1 MTVTTAT
8 AAPTEAR
15 RSPRSMLA
23 RAFGV
28 TALFSAG
35 GSLLGLFRDLLL
47 ARYFG
52 AGPSTDAFLV
62 SWTVPETA
70 APLLIEDAMAF
81 LMVPAFSAAIA
92 TEQRQP
98 AGPATVP
105 VPAAAP
111 GPPAPRAA
119 GSSALTTGRHR
130 APAPRSAEPTDAAP
144 DRVNDPAPAVAELLA
159 ATLPPLAGFLAL
171 ISAAALLGAPLLV
184 HLLAP
189 GLADPGLAVVC
200 TRLTALTVLPFG
212 LTGYFSAG
220 LRAHQRFTAPGAV
233 YVAYN
238 TGILAVMLL
247 LHGSLGVRA
256 AAGGVALGSV
266 LMTAVLLPPFS
277 RHCVGLRRLGGRAGR
292 SARSRSGPV
301 LTLSPLALLP
311 IALFTFSRQAQVF
324 VERYLASSLAPGTI
338 SHLNYAEKVAQMAMT
353 LGILVCTVTFPVVA
367 RALAEGDLETARR
380 RVESDLG
387 LVGAV
392 VLAGTAVLMACA
404 PQIVDLLFQRG
415 AFTVADTSA
424 TAAVI
429 RVYSLG
435 LLGQAL
441 VGTLVRPFFST
452 RPAVAFGRGPSR
464 TRDRSDW
471 YPLASMLLGLLVTVV
486 LGVLGAP
493 RYGALGLAA
502 ANAAGISLTAV
513 LLLFGLRS
521 RGVALRLRPVLL
533 VQARL
538 LVSAAL
544 ATVAGYAAAA
554 TAAPDPLPA
563 VLLGG
568 AAAAV
573 AFVLAAA
580 ALGVPTVAG
589 PLSAIVARSR
599 NRGRT
604 NQGEG
609 RRGR

>member
-1 MTVTTAT
+1 MTLTTT
-8 AAPTEAR
+8 RPTEAR
-15 RSPRSMLA
+15 RPARSVLA

-35 GSLLGLFRDLLL
+35 GSLLGLCRDLLL

-52 AGPSTDAFLV
+52 AGRGTDAFLV

-92 TEQRQP
+92 AEQD
-98 AGPATVP
+98 
-105 VPAAAP
+105 AAAP
-111 GPPAPRAA
+111 PAGAAPSSVPAPRRLVPSSPPAP
-119 GSSALTTGRHR
+119 
-130 APAPRSAEPTDAAP
+130 
-144 DRVNDPAPAVAELLA
+144 VADLLA
-159 ATLPPLAGFLAL
+159 ATLPPLAAFLAL

-200 TRLTALTVLPFG
+200 TRLTSLTILPFG
-212 LTGYFSAG
+212 LTGYLSAG

-233 YVAYN
+233 YIAYN
-238 TGILAVMLL
+238 TGILGVMLL
-247 LHGSLGVRA
+247 FHGSLGVRA

-277 RHCVGLRRLGGRAGR
+277 RHCARIRLARHRGAPGRP
-292 SARSRSGPV
+292 GPV

-311 IALFTFSRQAQVF
+311 IALFTFTRQAQVF
-324 VERYLASSLAPGTI
+324 VERYLASSLTPGTI

-367 RALAEGDLETARR
+367 RALAEGDLESARR

-404 PQIVDLLFQRG
+404 PQIVEVLFERG
-415 AFTVADTSA
+415 AFTAADTAA
-424 TAAVI
+424 TASVI

-435 LLGQAL
+435 LLGQAM

-452 RPAVAFGRGPSR
+452 RPAVAFGGGASR
-464 TRDRSDW
+464 TSDRSDW
-471 YPLASMLLGLLVTVV
+471 FPFAAMVLGLLVTGV

-502 ANAAGISLTAV
+502 ANAAGISITAV
-513 LLLFGLRS
+513 LLLVGIRS
-521 RGVALRLRPVLL
+521 RGVALRMRPVLL
-533 VQARL
+533 GQVRL
-538 LVSAAL
+538 LAA
-544 ATVAGYAAAA
+544 
-554 TAAPDPLPA
+554 
-563 VLLGG
+563 G
-568 AAAAV
+568 AAAALAAYWTAGAIGPEPLLAV
-573 AFVLAAA
+573 LLAGSAGVVVFVLAA
-580 ALGVPTVAG
+580 TVVRAPAVTG
-589 PLSAIVARSR
+589 PLAAAVARSR
-599 NRGRT
+599 NRVRT
-604 NQGEG
+604 NEGE
-609 RRGR
+609 

>member
-1 MTVTTAT
+1 VTLTTAR
-8 AAPTEAR
+8 PTEAR
-15 RSPRSMLA
+15 RPARSVLA
-23 RAFGV
+23 RAFGI

-52 AGPSTDAFLV
+52 AGRGTDAFLV

-81 LMVPAFSAAIA
+81 LMVPAFSAAITADKDA
-92 TEQRQP
+92 TGAP
-98 AGPATVP
+98 ARPGPAPPLPAQQAAALRETALQAAALQAVS
-105 VPAAAP
+105 PAAARR
-111 GPPAPRAA
+111 GIARRGTA
-119 GSSALTTGRHR
+119 RHR
-130 APAPRSAEPTDAAP
+130 LVPGGAPAP
-144 DRVNDPAPAVAELLA
+144 VAELLA

-171 ISAAALLGAPLLV
+171 VSAAALLGAPLLV
-184 HLLAP
+184 QLLAP

-200 TRLTALTVLPFG
+200 TRLTALTILPFG
-212 LTGYFSAG
+212 LTGYLSAG
-220 LRAHQRFTAPGAV
+220 LRAHQRFTAPAAV

-238 TGILAVMLL
+238 TGILGVMLL

-277 RHCVGLRRLGGRAGR
+277 RHCARMRQARGRRSGA
-292 SARSRSGPV
+292 RSGPV

-311 IALFTFSRQAQVF
+311 IALFTFTRQCQVF
-324 VERYLASSLAPGTI
+324 VERYLASSLTPGTI
-338 SHLNYAEKVAQMAMT
+338 SHLNYAEKIAQMAMT

-404 PQIVDLLFQRG
+404 PQIVELLFQRG
-415 AFTVADTSA
+415 AFTVADTTA

-435 LLGQAL
+435 LLGQAM

-452 RPAVAFGRGPSR
+452 RPAVAFGRGESR

-471 YPLASMLLGLLVTVV
+471 FPFAAMLLGLLLTVL

-493 RYGALGLAA
+493 SYGALGLAA
-502 ANAAGISLTAV
+502 ANATGISVTAV
-513 LLLFGLRS
+513 LLLVGIRS

-533 VQARL
+533 GQVRL
-538 LVSAAL
+538 LAAGAAAAL
-544 ATVAGYAAAA
+544 AAYW
-554 TAAPDPLPA
+554 TAAVTGPDPLPA
-563 VLLGG
+563 LLLGG
-568 AAAAV
+568 SAGMVVFVLVAAV
-573 AFVLAAA
+573 LGASAVAAPLAAA
-580 ALGVPTVAG
+580 
-589 PLSAIVARSR
+589 VARSR
-599 NRGRT
+599 NRVRS
-604 NQGEG
+604 NRGE
-609 RRGR
+609 